1 MDKATKRDLAFVDLR
16 AQYARLSDNI
26 GDRIQTVLEHGR
38 FIAGPEVSDL
48 EQRLAEFSG
57 VGHAVAV
64 SSGTDAL
71 LATLMAWDVGV
82 GDAVFVPSFTF
93 TASAEVILMTGATP
107 VFVDVDADTF
117 NIDPVDLRRRIE
129 KVVADDRL
137 TPRAVIAVDLY
148 GMPADYK
155 EIEVIAAEHDLFLLA
170 DAAQSFGGAMNNVRV
185 GALAPVTA
193 VSFFPAKPLGCYG
206 DGGAVL
212 TDDGELADRLRSIR
226 AHGKGGDKYDIVRVG
241 LNARLDTMQAAIL
254 LAKLDV
260 FEDELAAREDLAR
273 RYDRRLGDIADIPS
287 RPAGLTS
294 AWAQYT
300 LKLDHRDAVAAA
312 LKAAGIPTAIYYPM
326 PMHLQTAYREYGE
339 GMGSIPVAESLCP
352 RVLSLPMHPYMEA
365 EEADYICNH
374 LASAIET
381 AGS

>member
-1 MDKATKRDLAFVDLR
+1 
-16 AQYARLSDNI
+16 
-26 GDRIQTVLEHGR
+26 
-38 FIAGPEVSDL
+38 
-48 EQRLAEFSG
+48 
-57 VGHAVAV
+57 
-64 SSGTDAL
+64 
-71 LATLMAWDVGV
+71 
-82 GDAVFVPSFTF
+82 
-93 TASAEVILMTGATP
+93 
-107 VFVDVDADTF
+107 
-117 NIDPVDLRRRIE
+117 
-129 KVVADDRL
+129 
-137 TPRAVIAVDLY
+137 
-148 GMPADYK
+148 MPADYK

>member
-129 KVVADDRL
+129 KVVADD
-137 TPRAVIAVDLY
+137 T
-148 GMPADYK
+148 
-155 EIEVIAAEHDLFLLA
+155 
-170 DAAQSFGGAMNNVRV
+170 QSGNRGGS
-185 GALAPVTA
+185 L
-193 VSFFPAKPLGCYG
+193 
-206 DGGAVL
+206 
-212 TDDGELADRLRSIR
+212 
-226 AHGKGGDKYDIVRVG
+226 
-241 LNARLDTMQAAIL
+241 
-254 LAKLDV
+254 
-260 FEDELAAREDLAR
+260 
-273 RYDRRLGDIADIPS
+273 
-287 RPAGLTS
+287 
-294 AWAQYT
+294 
-300 LKLDHRDAVAAA
+300 RDA
-312 LKAAGIPTAIYYPM
+312 GR
-326 PMHLQTAYREYGE
+326 LQG
-339 GMGSIPVAESLCP
+339 
-352 RVLSLPMHPYMEA
+352 
-365 EEADYICNH
+365 N
-374 LASAIET
+374 
-381 AGS
+381 